1 MFVGRESEL
10 KTLEKCRRQKKS
22 MFIVCSGRRRI
33 GKSRLIQQWG
43 KSFTAFYEFQGL
55 HPLAGRTERA
65 QLAHFAN
72 RLKIYFKRPQ
82 MTFNSWIEAFS
93 ELDRLLPKRQTLI
106 FFDEISWMGHGS
118 ETFTG
123 ELKDAWDT
131 IFKKHPHLV
140 LVAAG
145 SVSSWIEKNI
155 LQNSNF
161 LGRVSLQMVLD
172 ELPLQVIAEFWG
184 QQKNLVSAYDV
195 CKTAA
200 IFGGIPLYL
209 ESINPMESPDQNIKR
224 LCFDPSGYLVSEYEK
239 IFSDIFTR
247 RSEIYKR
254 IVLSLSE
261 SPANLTQLAKRMK
274 VGKSGS
280 LSKYLEDLVKSG
292 FLSADLT
299 YQFSGEVSKHLKYRL
314 KDNYLR
320 FALKYIEPNKS
331 KILEG
336 MYQFSSIQ
344 KLPAWNTIVG
354 FQFENLILNNKKAI
368 LEKLDLAHED
378 IISCSP
384 YIQTQTSKN
393 KGGCQIDLL
402 IVTRF
407 HQLYVC
413 EIKFKVSQG
422 SQVLN
427 EVKQKIHLLKRPK
440 HFSVIPV
447 LIYAGDLANNIIA
460 SNYFKLISIDELVW

>member
-1 MFVGRESEL
+1 MFIGREIEL
-10 KTLEKCRRQKKS
+10 KTLEKCRQQKRS
-22 MFIVCSGRRRI
+22 VFVVCSGRRRI

-43 KSFTAFYEFQGL
+43 INFSEFYEFQGL

-65 QLAHFAN
+65 QLDHFSN
-72 RLKIYFKRPQ
+72 RLQIYFKRPR

-93 ELDRLLPKRQTLI
+93 ELFRLLPKKQVLV

-118 ETFTG
+118 ETFPG

-131 IFKKHPHLV
+131 LFKKHPHLI

-145 SVSSWIEKNI
+145 SVSSWIEANI

-161 LGRVSLQMVLD
+161 LGRVSLQISLD
-172 ELPLQVIAEFWG
+172 ELPLRVIKDFWG
-184 QQKNLVSAYDV
+184 KQKDLVSSYDV

-209 ESINPMESPDQNIKR
+209 ESINPLESPDQNVKR

-239 IFSDIFTR
+239 IFSDIFMR
-247 RSEIYKR
+247 RSEIYKK

-261 SPANLTQLAKRMK
+261 SPANLSTLAKRIK

-280 LSKYLEDLVKSG
+280 LSEYLEDLVKSG
-292 FLSADLT
+292 FLSSDLT
-299 YQFSGEVSKHLKYRL
+299 YQFSGKPSKHLKYRL
-314 KDNYLR
+314 RDNYLR
-320 FALKYIEPNKS
+320 FALKYIEPNKA

-336 MYQFSSIQ
+336 VFQFPSIQ
-344 KLPAWNTIVG
+344 KLSGWSSIVG
-354 FQFENLILNNKKAI
+354 LQFENLILNNKKAI
-368 LEKLDLAHED
+368 IEKLGLVNED
-378 IISCSP
+378 VLSCNP
-384 YIQTQTSKN
+384 YIQTKTTKN
-393 KGGCQIDLL
+393 KGACQIDLL

-413 EIKFKVSQG
+413 EIKFSVNQG
-422 SQVLN
+422 SQVLG
-427 EVKQKIHLLKRPK
+427 EVKRKIQVLKRPK
-440 HFSVIPV
+440 YFSIHPV
-447 LIYAGDLANNIIA
+447 LIYAGDLSNKVLD
-460 SNYFKLISIDELVW
+460 SNYFKLISIDELI